1 MTTTAKGASK
11 DLMRFLWKFL
21 VRFPW
26 SLGLLLIVS
35 FAWSFD
41 ATFWPYT
48 LRVTVD
54 TLTAHELSREN
65 IFAALRYPIFCACA
79 LWLIIETGFRLQGFL
94 LTRFFPKLEA
104 GIRMTLFDHI
114 QRHSPKYFN
123 EHLAGSLTNKIT
135 DMTTHTTQVL
145 WQFLYSIIPAFG
157 SFVVSLYFYSRIN
170 LFFTA
175 TLCILVMVYVLV
187 CWIFSKKC
195 MAKEQAHAEA
205 RSSLL
210 GKILDSFTN
219 NFNVNLL
226 FRFGAERKYIWH
238 FQQEERKKHIV
249 AKQYVEFMRMW
260 LSITFLVGGVVINGY
275 MLFLWKKHQLTTGE
289 IVQIFNMTWNVIL
302 ILWYAGVEIPSLFQS
317 VGILKQAITV
327 MNDPKEVPEKESSP
341 NLIVQKGEIVF
352 DRVSFG
358 YAGKFLFRDKSVKIR
373 GGEKVGLV
381 GCSGAGKSTFVSL
394 ILRFYE
400 PNQGRILIDGQDIKE
415 VSLESLRRQIAFIP
429 QTPLLFHRSIEENI
443 SYGRVD
449 ATQEELIT
457 VAKQAH
463 CHEFIEQCSHSYQTI
478 VGERGSKLSG
488 GERQRIAIAR
498 AMLSKAPIIILDEA
512 TSALD
517 SITEQ
522 YVRESLESLLQ
533 EKTAIIIA
541 HRLSTLMQMDRI
553 LVLDE
558 GVIIEEGSHE
568 QLLAQGGHYAK
579 MWETQNGAAIRDT
592 LYSQAILQ

>member
-1 MTTTAKGASK
+1 
-11 DLMRFLWKFL
+11 
-21 VRFPW
+21 
-26 SLGLLLIVS
+26 
-35 FAWSFD
+35 
-41 ATFWPYT
+41 
-48 LRVTVD
+48 
-54 TLTAHELSREN
+54 
-65 IFAALRYPIFCACA
+65 
-79 LWLIIETGFRLQGFL
+79 
-94 LTRFFPKLEA
+94 
-104 GIRMTLFDHI
+104 
-114 QRHSPKYFN
+114 
-123 EHLAGSLTNKIT
+123 
-135 DMTTHTTQVL
+135 
-145 WQFLYSIIPAFG
+145 
-157 SFVVSLYFYSRIN
+157 
-170 LFFTA
+170 
-175 TLCILVMVYVLV
+175 
-187 CWIFSKKC
+187 
-195 MAKEQAHAEA
+195 
-205 RSSLL
+205 
-210 GKILDSFTN
+210 
-219 NFNVNLL
+219 
-226 FRFGAERKYIWH
+226 
-238 FQQEERKKHIV
+238 
-249 AKQYVEFMRMW
+249 
-260 LSITFLVGGVVINGY
+260 VVINGY

-443 SYGRVD
+443 SYGRVY